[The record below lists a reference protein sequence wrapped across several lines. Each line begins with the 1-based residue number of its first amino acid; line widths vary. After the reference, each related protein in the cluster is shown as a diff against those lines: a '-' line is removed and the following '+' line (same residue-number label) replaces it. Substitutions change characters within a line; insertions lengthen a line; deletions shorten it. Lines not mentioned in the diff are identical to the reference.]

1 LSNYFDLLLLL
12 ILLLL
17 SGPQGNGQPWG
28 QKVKGQGYRR
38 TKIWSFGRLVKALFS
53 TPWSP
58 FYSRLTRPSHSGHQS

>member
-38 TKIWSFGRLVKALFS
+38 TKIW
-53 TPWSP
+53 TPGEGIVLDPLKP
-58 FYSRLTRPSHSGHQS
+58 FL